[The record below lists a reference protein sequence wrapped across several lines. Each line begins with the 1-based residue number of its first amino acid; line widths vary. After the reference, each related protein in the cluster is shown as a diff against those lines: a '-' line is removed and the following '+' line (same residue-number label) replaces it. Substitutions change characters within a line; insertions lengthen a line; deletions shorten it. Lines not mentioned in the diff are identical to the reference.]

1 MRRYQLVLGCVTVAT
16 LLVMGLM
23 GGCGEKPQETDMIE
37 PPMSVDQ
44 PPDGGP
50 PAGADTP
57 AADIPAG
64 AETLSDVLGSFQM
77 PTSFVMTV
85 TESSG
90 EAAEE
95 PGARIAMK
103 MDGEQAAKMRMEEEG
118 GAEVLILDMEAS
130 TMYSYNTSTNEG
142 FKMPLAEEEAQD
154 APAPWGD
161 YDPEA
166 KVVGSEEMDGV
177 DCWVVEVTG
186 DDGPGKMWIG
196 KRDGLMR
203 KAEGPDGSAVF
214 SYTDID
220 AVADSEF
227 EVPEGIELA
236 DMSDFGEMMEDAE

>member
-37 PPMSVDQ
+37 PPMPAGQ

-50 PAGADTP
+50 PA
-57 AADIPAG
+57 ADIPAD

-77 PTSFVMTV
+77 PTSFVMTIV
-85 TESSG
+85 ESSG

-95 PGARIAMK
+95 SGARIAMK

-118 GAEVLILDMEAS
+118 GAEVLIMDLGAS
-130 TMYSYNTSTNEG
+130 VMYSYNTSSNEG
-142 FKMPLAEEEAQD
+142 FKMPLGEEEAQG
-154 APAPWGD
+154 APAPWED

-214 SYTDID
+214 TYTDID

-227 EVPEGIELA
+227 DVPEGIEMTDWSEL
-236 DMSDFGEMMEDAE
+236 GEMMEGVE